1 MFCVAALA
9 TSDQFHGLSA
19 FPRPRKSTLQNYEK
33 YQKKEIDSS
42 KLWEI
47 PKKGNRLF
55 KIMRNTKKRK
65 FAQNYEEYMG
75 NRPFNIMRKKEIDF
89 SKKCF
94 FLPFKQRNLL
104 SIFLSIFWLIITRNI
119 FLFLLQFPIAQF
131 VVPSGCVVKA
141 NIAQR
146 HWKKNCKSRYSED

>member
-1 MFCVAALA
+1 M
-9 TSDQFHGLSA
+9 GN
-19 FPRPRKSTLQNYEK
+19 RPFIQYYE
-33 YQKKEIDSS
+33 
-42 KLWEI
+42 
-47 PKKGNRLF
+47 KKGNRLF
-55 KIMRNTKKRK
+55 KEM
-65 FAQNYEEYMG
+65 
-75 NRPFNIMRKKEIDF
+75 
-89 SKKCF
+89 F

-146 HWKKNCKSRYSED
+146 H